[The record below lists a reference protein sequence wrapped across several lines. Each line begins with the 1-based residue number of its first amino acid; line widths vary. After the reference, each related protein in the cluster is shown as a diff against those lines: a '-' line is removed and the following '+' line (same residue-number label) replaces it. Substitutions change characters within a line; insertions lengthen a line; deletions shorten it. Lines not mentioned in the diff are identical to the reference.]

1 MSGAGRFFIAAV
13 LALLDLSI
21 ASPRFRT
28 PHPNNVLPSRKQ
40 VEYQRM
46 ELIGFLHFN
55 MNTFTGKEWGYGD
68 EDPKLFNPKQ
78 LDVEQW
84 VRVAKEAGMKELILT
99 AKHHD
104 GFCLWPSAYTKHS
117 IRNSPY
123 KNGSGDIIKEFTD
136 ACRKFGV
143 KPGLYLSPWDRN
155 NGEYGTAAYI
165 AYYKNQLRELLKDY
179 GDIYEIWFDGANGGD
194 GFYGGARETRTI
206 DSKTYYPWKE
216 FSEIVYRLQPKASIF
231 SDAGPD
237 VRWIGNERG
246 FAGETFWSTI
256 NSDSLVIGQSDQRY
270 LNTGEEGGRSWL
282 VGVCDVS
289 IRPGWFYHQHED
301 TLVKTPQEL
310 VDLYYK
316 SVGRNAVLL
325 LNIPPGPDG
334 RIHEND
340 IRSLRMF
347 RAILDE
353 TFGKNLASR
362 GKATEPNHRQRSARY
377 SPDNI
382 LDRDNGTYWE
392 ADADQRSGSIEVT
405 LEGAK
410 EFDRIMIQ
418 EPIEIGQRISRFEIQ
433 AFRNNA
439 WESIARGTTVGYKR
453 ILRTAPVRTD
463 KVRILIEEANNTP
476 AISTFALFKASA
488 REPAF

>member
-1 MSGAGRFFIAAV
+1 MRIGVISFFAAP
-13 LALLDLSI
+13 LALLGVSVFSTRI
-21 ASPRFRT
+21 GSS
-28 PHPNNVLPSRKQ
+28 HPNNVLPSKKQ

-46 ELIGFLHFN
+46 ELIGFFHFN

-78 LDVEQW
+78 LDIEQW

-104 GFCLWPSAYTKHS
+104 GFCLWPSAYTENS
-117 IRNSPY
+117 IKSSPY
-123 KNGSGDIIKEFTD
+123 KNGKGDIVREFSD

-155 NGEYGTAAYI
+155 NGTYGTPAYI
-165 AYYKNQLRELLKDY
+165 EFYKNQLRELLTHY
-179 GDIYEIWFDGANGGD
+179 GEIYEVWLDGANGGD

-206 DSKTYYPWKE
+206 DRRTYYPWKE
-216 FSEIVYRLQPKASIF
+216 FADIVYRLQPKASIF

-237 VRWIGNERG
+237 VRWIGNEKG

-256 NSDSLVIGQSDQRY
+256 NTDSLVIGESDQRY
-270 LNTGEEGGRSWL
+270 LNTGEPGGRAWL

-289 IRPGWFYHQHED
+289 IRPGWFYHENED
-301 TLVKTPQEL
+301 TLVKAPQEL

-340 IRSLRMF
+340 IRSLKEF
-347 RAILDE
+347 RSILDE
-353 TFGKNLASR
+353 TFGKNLAES
-362 GKATEPNHRQRSARY
+362 GKAAELNPRSRPPRY
-377 SPDNI
+377 SPDYI

-392 ADADQRSGSIEVT
+392 AGADQRSAE
-405 LEGAK
+405 LEIALNGVK
-410 EFDRIMIQ
+410 EFDRIMLQ
-418 EPIEIGQRISRFEIQ
+418 EPVRIGQRISRFDIQ
-433 AFRNNA
+433 AFRNNG

-453 ILRTAPVRTD
+453 ILRTSSVRTD
-463 KVRILIEEANNTP
+463 KLRILIKEANDSP
-476 AISTFALFKASA
+476 AISTFALFKASR
-488 REPAF
+488 REPGM